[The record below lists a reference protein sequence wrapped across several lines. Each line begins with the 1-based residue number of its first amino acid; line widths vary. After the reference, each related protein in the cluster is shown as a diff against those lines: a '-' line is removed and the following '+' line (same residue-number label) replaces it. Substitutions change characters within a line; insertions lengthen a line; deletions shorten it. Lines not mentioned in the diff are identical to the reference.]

1 MLNYKHGEQK
11 SIQECI
17 EPTERQAT
25 KAEDHPEIEM
35 LSILGKLA
43 RVPICKTFG
52 ETESMDQ
59 SYGACGLMVLQFFPL
74 PTLSLTYNR

>member
-43 RVPICKTFG
+43 RVPWSDK
-52 ETESMDQ
+52 
-59 SYGACGLMVLQFFPL
+59 AKHLVR
-74 PTLSLTYNR
+74 LSPWTNPMAHVV